1 MNFAIS
7 WILSL
12 FKKPEVEITFDKA
25 DIKAWPFPVPEDKKP
40 AAKKKVAAKKPA
52 AKKPAAKKVAK
63 KRPAAKKA
71 K

>member
-7 WILSL
+7 WVLNL

-25 DIKAWPFPVPEDKKP
+25 EIKPVEAWPFPAESKPAKKQVKKATTRKP
-40 AAKKKVAAKKPA
+40 AAKKIVK
-52 AKKPAAKKVAK
+52 
-63 KRPAAKKA
+63 KKA